1 MVLGGDSAVDLGVAK
16 SDILLDVDG
25 KDAFKFTFTT
35 SNGKLS
41 GRVDIAVPANA
52 PDRRTPAE
60 KLEVA
65 KRKIRTLAAE
75 FLVAAEEN

>member
-1 MVLGGDSAVDLGVAK
+1 MAK

-25 KDAFKFTFTT
+25 KDAFKFKFTFTT
-35 SNGKLS
+35 PNGKLS